1 MLHKVKY
8 YSKLKKKYIYI
19 LKVIKISDILFSVKC
34 SVTE

>member
-8 YSKLKKKYIYI
+8 YSKLKNIYI

>member
-8 YSKLKKKYIYI
+8 YSKLKKNIYI

>member
-8 YSKLKKKYIYI
+8 YSKLKKKKYI